1 MAALVA
7 VALPTMAQGV
17 GEPNGSGM
25 KVKYSVSGTYAKDGK
40 TVYLVDKL
48 TEKNIDSTKV
58 ADGKFAFNGSAD
70 KDALMAVAAAVG
82 RPCSSTT
89 ARP

>member
-40 TVYLVDKL
+40 TMWWI
-48 TEKNIDSTKV
+48 N
-58 ADGKFAFNGSAD
+58 
-70 KDALMAVAAAVG
+70 
-82 RPCSSTT
+82 
-89 ARP
+89 